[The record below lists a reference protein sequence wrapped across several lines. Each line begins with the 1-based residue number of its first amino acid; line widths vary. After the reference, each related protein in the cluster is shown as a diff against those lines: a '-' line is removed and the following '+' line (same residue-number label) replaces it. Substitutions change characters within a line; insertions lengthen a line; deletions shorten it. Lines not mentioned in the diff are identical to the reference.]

1 MNIANLPDGI
11 ARPVANLSDELTP
24 QFHLPLVSIVVI
36 NYNYGRYLTEAVESV
51 FSQIYSNIECV
62 IVDNA
67 STDETPAVLASL
79 CEKYPQL
86 VIVRRLQNDG
96 QTAASIDGL
105 KRATGQ
111 YIIFLDADDVL
122 LPRCVETHIYVH
134 LSSRIHIGFTSGDM
148 LQAYNGNIIVATGE
162 AMDNYMRR
170 GRGKRKNLWRPYR
183 CQPGWPAP
191 LLGEDLSLKAH
202 YVPPLWT
209 GWVWSPTSG
218 LCFRRDALSLFVDN
232 DHLPDL
238 WGNGNMDVYFAQ
250 GIGSWCGSI
259 LIDDPVFIYRIHGS
273 NMFSQS
279 AQLQNVLSYNPS
291 GSGDRYDRAIA
302 LIIDQLICHSERFSQ
317 TRLFKLYL
325 LLLLF
330 KLDRKEVDRKLPR
343 WARRSCVAYRLAMHF
358 DRFSSQLGRPI
369 TFLFMALFRV
379 PVKVIRE
386 CAAGRTIS
394 QAHSA

>member
-11 ARPVANLSDELTP
+11 AKPVANLSDELMTP
-24 QFHLPLVSIVVI
+24 QFHLPLVSIVVV
-36 NYNYGRYLTEAVESV
+36 NYNYGRYLAEAVESV
-51 FSQIYSNIECV
+51 FAQIYPNIECV

-86 VIVRRLQNDG
+86 VIVRRLHNDG
-96 QTAASIDGL
+96 QTAASLEGL
-105 KRATGQ
+105 KRTTGQ

-148 LQAYNGNIIVATGE
+148 LQAFNGNIIVATGE
-162 AMDNYMRR
+162 AMDKYMRR

-191 LLGEDLSLKAH
+191 HLDEDLSLKAH

-232 DHLPDL
+232 EHLPDL
-238 WGNGNMDVYFAQ
+238 WGNMDVYFAQ
-250 GIGSWCGSI
+250 AIGGWCGSI
-259 LIDDPVFIYRIHGS
+259 LIDDPVFIYRLHGS
-273 NMFSQS
+273 NIFSHT
-279 AQLQNVLSYNPS
+279 AQLQNTLNYQP
-291 GSGDRYDRAIA
+291 GASGDCNNEAIA
-302 LIIDQLICHSERFSQ
+302 LIIDQLIGHSERFSQ
-317 TRLFKLYL
+317 NLLFKFFL
-325 LLLLF
+325 LVLLR
-330 KLDRKEVDRKLPR
+330 KLDRKEVDQTLPR
-343 WARRSCVAYRLAMHF
+343 WARRSCVANRLVMHF
-358 DRFSSQLGRPI
+358 DRFSAQLGR
-369 TFLFMALFRV
+369 RV
-379 PVKVIRE
+379 
-386 CAAGRTIS
+386 TIFTWRCFGFPS
-394 QAHSA
+394 G